1 MRRKKKIRAICRK
14 QKHLLTP
21 RKVYMYIPTYVRL
34 TYLQQIFV
42 TANERK
48 TVANNKRQEKCH
60 VIAPFSH
67 IF

>member
-21 RKVYMYIPTYVRL
+21 RKVYMYIP